1 MESILEDQ
9 RKLHE
14 ERERLEDA
22 LVKEK
27 MLKKTTVREKIN
39 SEHRM
44 RYLIDRTVETSS
56 QLMSMYTDQDGSR
69 QEEIDAMSGV
79 DQFREFY
86 RRLKRVNEYYS
97 EQGDDFQDDPIMV
110 EFNKMDKDRQ
120 NPPEEMQ
127 NLVEFTDEEGYGKF
141 LDLHS
146 VYSQYLNIKRM
157 ERKDYLSYLQTF
169 DQLYDINK
177 EDKGS
182 EYKKYL
188 ESLVDYL
195 LGYIERV
202 QPLVDQT
209 ELLIKIKK
217 DFEEKWSQGTFP
229 GWKKDSGT
237 SALAKHSGASLD
249 LTAFNSHEEL
259 MSLGL
264 DRLKSA
270 LMAQGLKC
278 GGTLEERAKR
288 LFSVKGLSYTEID
301 PSLFAKSKK
310 SQTGELT
317 EKQKEIAFIEA
328 QVYSYVEML
337 SEQRGSTKENVE
349 RRLAR
354 TAEELEEEEEE
365 EEEEE
370 VESEEEDENGVPYN
384 PKNLP
389 LGFDG
394 KPIPYWLY
402 KLHGLNITYE
412 CEICGGAQYKGP
424 KSFQRHF
431 SEWRHA
437 FGMRCLGI
445 PNTAHFANVTN
456 IADARALWDKLKGL
470 KAIEQWKSTTEEE
483 FEDSKGNVVSR
494 KMYDDLRRQG
504 LL

>member
-1 MESILEDQ
+1 MVVHDIMIYNNMICCHYSVRHDEIES
-9 RKLHE
+9 
-14 ERERLEDA
+14 
-22 LVKEK
+22 
-27 MLKKTTVREKIN
+27 
-39 SEHRM
+39 
-44 RYLIDRTVETSS
+44 
-56 QLMSMYTDQDGSR
+56 
-69 QEEIDAMSGV
+69 MSGS
-79 DQFREFY
+79 DQFKEFY
-86 RRLKRVNEYYS
+86 RRLKRINEYYS
-97 EQGDDFQDDPIMV
+97 DRGDDFEDDPTLV
-110 EFNKMDKDRQ
+110 EFNRLDKERR
-120 NPPEEMQ
+120 NPPEELQ

-141 LDLHS
+141 LDMHSLHTM
-146 VYSQYLNIKRM
+146 YLNIKNV
-157 ERKDYLSYLQTF
+157 EKYDYMTYLQVF
-169 DQLYDINK
+169 DRTLSELPK
-177 EDKGS
+177 EMKGI
-182 EYKKYL
+182 EYKRYV

-195 LGYIERV
+195 AGYLERI
-202 QPLVDQT
+202 QPLSDQT
-209 ELLIKIKK
+209 ELLLEVKK
-217 DFEEKWSQGTFP
+217 DFEEKWGQGQFI
-229 GWKKDSGT
+229 GWKKDGAT
-237 SALAKHSGASLD
+237 SALAKHSGATLD
-249 LTAFNSHEEL
+249 LTPFTSHQEL
-259 MSLGL
+259 MTLGL

-270 LMAQGLKC
+270 LNALGLKC

-288 LFSVKGLSYTEID
+288 LYGIKGLSHDRID
-301 PSLFAKSKK
+301 PSLFAKTKK
-310 SQTGELT
+310 STGNEVT
-317 EKQKEIAFIEA
+317 EQQKEIAFLEA
-328 QVYSYVEML
+328 QVYRYAEL
-337 SEQRGSTKENVE
+337 LGEQRLSTKENVE

-354 TAEELEEEEEE
+354 TADELED

-370 VESEEEDENGVPYN
+370 VVEEESDDDDEETVPYN

-456 IADARALWDKLKGL
+456 IADARALWEKLKSL
-470 KAIEQWKSTTEEE
+470 KAIEQWKSTVEEE